1 MEHIKLMTRERKAGD
16 VSGWKDQ
23 PLLKSIQ
30 NELRRPLL
38 LSLIY
43 IYIIDFCLEN
53 QDNYHCY
60 YTVNTNVQRSLNS
73 NQRSAEFPP
82 SNTRYYSA
90 PLSTQHIFSEIDNFI
105 FDNAQNYCELKND
118 FTDVE
123 GSFARNKIQLENLSK
138 SLEYRYLSALCPSIA
153 LHHPVLY
160 QHKHQVNVKRLFL
173 PWLVSPLQLLS
184 SPGLTL
190 TNNHFTALIFY
201 IVT

>member
-1 MEHIKLMTRERKAGD
+1 MDKLLVPPAPYNLLRSAGVTRG
-16 VSGWKDQ
+16 
-23 PLLKSIQ
+23 
-30 NELRRPLL
+30 
-38 LSLIY
+38 
-43 IYIIDFCLEN
+43 
-53 QDNYHCY
+53 Y

-82 SNTRYYSA
+82 SNTRYYSV
-90 PLSTQHIFSEIDNFI
+90 PLSTHHIFSEIDNFI
-105 FDNAQNYCELKND
+105 FDNVQNYCELKND

-184 SPGLTL
+184 RPGLTV

-201 IVT
+201 IVTKCLYHRLTNGLTALIST